1 MRSKR
6 KLGIIALAASI
17 AAILLAVPVFT
28 ATNIINGVSIPAST
42 NRFAMMAII
51 GRSTKTAAT
60 NWHQLTP
67 ANPVSLRSGACKRV
81 VVNPAKNLTTLPQEM
96 MSKANICIQLTVA
109 GGGANQWRLYPPF
122 SLLSKYDQEC
132 VDPSYRIPGLSL
144 YPSGILN
151 ISPKIKNTNSYNLCF
166 AVEASNGHRHFT
178 TALWLYIIPPS
189 KGSGNPALL
198 NTSWAG
204 YVMQGGS
211 FNGVSATFNVPGAT
225 TVSCNRGAWHGFC
238 DEAVWTGIDGGSW
251 FGGNS
256 IIQAGINER
265 VAAGTHKIIHLGAWF
280 ELYPAPNLRVNLPI
294 HQGNR
299 ISVNIHKTVTTNL
312 WLIRITNNTTGQTF
326 STLQFYTGSTS
337 SAEWIV
343 EAPGWANFPLLGSR
357 SFSLPILS
365 PVTFTHPQYSLATKG
380 KGTWNTSWE
389 LFQRHVHALTSRPS
403 PNGLFTVTSF
413 PTASKKGHN
422 P

>member
-17 AAILLAVPVFT
+17 AAILLAVPIFT
-28 ATNIINGVSIPAST
+28 ATSIINGVSIPASS
-42 NRFAMMAII
+42 NRFAMMSIT

-67 ANPVSLRSGACKRV
+67 ANPASQRSVACKRV
-81 VVNPAKNLTTLPQEM
+81 VLNPAKNSATLP
-96 MSKANICIQLTVA
+96 SLVYKKSLCVQLTVV
-109 GGGANQWRLYPPF
+109 GGGYSQWRLYPPI
-122 SLLSKYDQEC
+122 SLLSKRDQE
-132 VDPSYRIPGLSL
+132 VVIPHYRYPGLSL
-144 YPSGILN
+144 SSSGVLTITPEIDSAETSQPSI
-151 ISPKIKNTNSYNLCF
+151 P
-166 AVEASNGHRHFT
+166 VEASNGHGHIT
-178 TALWLYIIPPS
+178 TILWIYVHPPDQ
-189 KGSGNPALL
+189 GLGNPALL
-198 NTSWAG
+198 NNGWAG
-204 YVMQGGS
+204 YVTQGGS
-211 FNGVSATFNVPGAT
+211 FNGVSATFNVPRAT
-225 TVSCNRGAWHGFC
+225 SVSCNRDAWHRFC

-251 FGGNS
+251 YGGNS
-256 IIQAGINER
+256 IIQAGISER
-265 VAAGTHKIIHLGAWF
+265 VAAGSHKIIHLGAWF

-299 ISVNIHKTVTTNL
+299 ISVNIHETVTPNL
-312 WLIRITNNTTGQTF
+312 WLILITNDTTGQTF

-357 SFSLPILS
+357 SFSLPTLT

-380 KGTWNTSWE
+380 KGTWSNSWD
-389 LFQRHVHALTSRPS
+389 LFQRHTHAIAGRWHSNNS
-403 PNGLFTVTSF
+403 FTVT
-413 PTASKKGHN
+413 TSKKGN

>member
-60 NWHQLTP
+60 NWHPLTP
-67 ANPVSLRSGACKRV
+67 TTPVSLRSVSCKRV
-81 VVNPAKNLTTLPQEM
+81 VVNPAKNSTTLP
-96 MSKANICIQLTVA
+96 SLVYKKSLCVQLTVA
-109 GGGANQWRLYPPF
+109 GGVYNQWRLYPPI
-122 SLLSKYDQEC
+122 SLLSKHDQED
-132 VDPSYRIPGLSL
+132 VIPHYVYPGLSL
-144 YPSGILN
+144 SSSGVLTIT
-151 ISPKIKNTNSYNLCF
+151 PKIDSAETSQPSIP
-166 AVEASNGHRHFT
+166 VEASNGHGHIT
-178 TALWLYIIPPS
+178 TILWIYVHPPNQ
-189 KGSGNPALL
+189 GLGNPALL
-198 NTSWAG
+198 NHSWAG
-204 YVMQGGS
+204 YVMQGGT
-211 FNGVSATFNVPGAT
+211 FNGVSATFNVPRAT
-225 TVSCNRGAWHGFC
+225 SVICNRDAWHRFC

-265 VAAGTHKIIHLGAWF
+265 VIAGTHKISHLGAWF

-294 HQGNR
+294 HQGDQV
-299 ISVNIHKTVTTNL
+299 SVNIHETVTSNL
-312 WLIRITNNTTGQTF
+312 WLIRITNDTTGQTF

-357 SFSLPILS
+357 SFSLPTLS
-365 PVTFTHPQYSLATKG
+365 PVTFTHPKYSLSTKG
-380 KGTWNTSWE
+380 KGTWSNSWG
-389 LFQRHVHALTSRPS
+389 LFQRHTHALASRWRT
-403 PNGLFTVTSF
+403 NGSFTVTSF
-413 PTASKKGHN
+413 PTTSKRGK